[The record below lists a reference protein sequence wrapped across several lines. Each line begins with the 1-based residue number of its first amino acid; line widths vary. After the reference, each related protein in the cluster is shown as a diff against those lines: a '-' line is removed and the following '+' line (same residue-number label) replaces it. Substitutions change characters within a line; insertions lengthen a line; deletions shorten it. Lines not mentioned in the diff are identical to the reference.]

1 MLLWVGNGCFPF
13 LVMVNIAGTQL
24 FCGRMK
30 SLLLG
35 LYLLGEV
42 LGHMGECLVVE
53 TVHQFC
59 TAVEPI
65 FIPIGGMWLSV
76 RRGQDW
82 GISDHFRFHFSQENR
97 GRDQ

>member
-1 MLLWVGNGCFPF
+1 
-13 LVMVNIAGTQL
+13 MVNIAGTQL
-24 FCGRMK
+24 FCGHMK

-42 LGHMGECLVVE
+42 LGHMGERLIVD

-65 FIPIGGMWLSV
+65 FIPIGGMWDGCTFTDAECAPGTGL
-76 RRGQDW
+76 G
-82 GISDHFRFHFSQENR
+82 NL
-97 GRDQ
+97 